1 MCESE
6 RARVHAVLGRVKAN
20 SHANGRAREKRACM
34 GISGGREDCMHDG
47 EHRKHNIINYG
58 VGGGGMHYP
67 AGLLKGK
74 VFPTVRPARRVP
86 APPRSPGV
94 ARAPVA
100 WRRAVPPSCGRGKGV
115 FVSALY

>member
-58 VGGGGMHYP
+58 VGGGGGGGH
-67 AGLLKGK
+67 AL
-74 VFPTVRPARRVP
+74 
-86 APPRSPGV
+86 S
-94 ARAPVA
+94 
-100 WRRAVPPSCGRGKGV
+100 RG
-115 FVSALY
+115 FIER